1 MIIFKIFKWLFIIVF
16 CSLLGISLLR
26 TLERSL
32 MTEQQLKDRIEWRK
46 QRIKDILYH
55 DKLVYES
62 QNRGGRK

>member
-1 MIIFKIFKWLFIIVF
+1 MIIFKIFKWLFLLVF
-16 CSLLGISLLR
+16 CSLLGISLLG

-62 QNRGGRK
+62 TRKRGTE